1 MTKPA
6 WAMEISHFYCRPCGE
21 YHHKEHPHY
30 AEMKQRAAA
39 RKRKARRHAK
49 AEAEK

>member
-6 WAMEISHFYCRPCGE
+6 WAMEISHFYCRPCAE

-30 AEMKQRAAA
+30 EEMKQRAA
-39 RKRKARRHAK
+39 KRKSKRNAK
-49 AEAEK
+49 KTGK